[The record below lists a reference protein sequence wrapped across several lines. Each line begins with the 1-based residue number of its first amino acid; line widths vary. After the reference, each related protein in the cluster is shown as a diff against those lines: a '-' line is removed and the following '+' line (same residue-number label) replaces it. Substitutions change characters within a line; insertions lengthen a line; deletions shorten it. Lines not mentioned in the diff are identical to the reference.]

1 MELKMDTTG
10 NDDQVLSVEVFAAK
24 DFAGELTGIILAV
37 PRMCG
42 LKRADTL
49 RIDGLSVMAME
60 SRSVLPVD
68 LPDLSPQSR
77 QDMLTLARAG
87 KRLAVAEFTALGLF
101 DAYYLDL
108 AIND

>member
-1 MELKMDTTG
+1 MMDAG

-24 DFAGELTGIILAV
+24 DSSGALTGIVLAV

-77 QDMLTLARAG
+77 EDMLTLTRAG
-87 KRLAVAEFTALGLF
+87 KRLVVAEFTALGLL

-108 AIND
+108 VIND

>member
-1 MELKMDTTG
+1 MNTAG
-10 NDDQVLSVEVFAAK
+10 NVDHVLSVEVFAAK
-24 DFAGELTGIILAV
+24 DASGALTGIILAV

-49 RIDGLSVMAME
+49 RIDGLSVIAME

-77 QDMLTLARAG
+77 EDMLILTRAG
-87 KRLAVAEFTALGLF
+87 KRLVVAEFSALGLL

-108 AIND
+108 VIND